1 MKSFFISDAL
11 SSIDQKVT
19 LQGWADTIR
28 DHKKVIFID
37 LRDSS
42 GKIQCVAFG
51 ITVEIARTI
60 TPESVL
66 KITGTINKRP
76 DNMINTDLPTGTIEL
91 AIETIEILSP
101 AQTLPFEINKPDLG
115 VTLPVLL
122 DNRSLTLRNQK
133 VRAIFKVQE
142 VVVDAFR
149 RSLQEKKFTEFQAPI
164 LIPEIAEGGSEVF
177 EVPYFDYKA
186 FLSQSPQFY
195 KQIMVSV
202 FERVF
207 TVTKIMRAEPSVTTR
222 HLTEATALDA
232 EMGFID
238 SWTDIVDMA
247 EYTIKYVIREIG
259 SRCEDELKLL
269 GVTLPDISLP
279 IPRIKLREG
288 QQIIFDRTGRD
299 NRQEPDLEPEDE
311 RELCRWAL
319 ETHGIDMVWVSH
331 YPTSKRPFYH
341 FEDPEDLGYTLGFD
355 LLGHGVEWL
364 TGGQRIHNPDI
375 LLQKAQERGV
385 DIAKSELYMQ
395 AFRYGMPPEGGFSF
409 GCERIVMNLLDL
421 KNVREAALFPRD
433 MERIDVHL
441 PTLYAHASEKSKDN

>member
-1 MKSFFISDAL
+1 MKELYITDTL
-11 SSIDQKVT
+11 QRIGETVT
-19 LQGWADTIR
+19 LYGWADTVR

-51 ITVEIARTI
+51 PSVDTAREV

-66 KITGTINKRP
+66 KIVGAVNQRP
-76 DNMINTDLPTGTIEL
+76 ENMVNPDLPTGTVEI
-91 AIETIEILSP
+91 AIDSLEIISQ
-101 AQTLPFEINKPDLG
+101 AETLPFEINKSDLD

-122 DNRSLTLRNQK
+122 DNRSLTLRNPK

-149 RSLQEKKFTEFQAPI
+149 KSLQAKNFTEFQAPI

-186 FLSQSPQFY
+186 YLSQSPQFY
-195 KQIMVSV
+195 KQIMVSI

-232 EMGFID
+232 EFGFIN
-238 SWTDIVDMA
+238 SWTEVVDMA
-247 EYTIKYVIREIG
+247 EYTIKYVIEEVG
-259 SRCEDELKLL
+259 KRCQEELKLHNI
-269 GVTLPDISLP
+269 TLPDITKT

-299 NRQEPDLEPEDE
+299 NRKEPDLEPEDE
-311 RELCRWAL
+311 RELCRWAQ
-319 ETHGIDMVWVSH
+319 EVHGIDMVWVSH

-341 FEDPEDLGYTLGFD
+341 FEDPDDLGYTLGFD

-364 TGGQRIHNPDI
+364 TGGQRIHDPKL

-421 KNVREAALFPRD
+421 KNIREATLFPRD

-441 PTLYAHASEKSKDN
+441 PTLYRSK

>member
-1 MKSFFISDAL
+1 MKSLYIVDAPQQTG
-11 SSIDQKVT
+11 QKVT
-19 LQGWADTIR
+19 LSGWADTIR

-37 LRDSS
+37 LRDST

-51 ITVEIARTI
+51 PITNQARNI

-66 KITGTINKRP
+66 RITGTINQRP
-76 DNMINTDLPTGTIEL
+76 ENMVNPDLATGTVEL
-91 AIETIEILSP
+91 AIEEVEVLSE
-101 AQTLPFEINKPDLG
+101 AQTLPFEINKPELD

-122 DNRSLTLRNQK
+122 DHRSLSLRNQK
-133 VRAIFKVQE
+133 IRAIFKVQE
-142 VVVDAFR
+142 VVVDSFR
-149 RSLQEKKFTEFQAPI
+149 KSLQEKGFTEFQAPI

-177 EVPYFDYKA
+177 EVPYFQYKA

-195 KQIMVSV
+195 KQIMVSI
-202 FERVF
+202 FERAF

-232 EMGFID
+232 EFGFID
-238 SWTDIVDMA
+238 SWTDVVDMA
-247 EYTIKYVIREIG
+247 EYTIKYVIDEVG
-259 SRCEDELKLL
+259 KRCVDELKLF
-269 GVTLPDISLP
+269 GIQLPDTSIA

-288 QQIIFDRTGRD
+288 QQIIFNRTGRD
-299 NRQEPDLEPEDE
+299 NRHEPDLEPEDE

-319 ETHGIDMVWVSH
+319 EEHGIDMVFVSH

-364 TGGQRIHNPDI
+364 TGGQRVHEADV
-375 LLQKAQERGV
+375 LLQKAHERGIDV
-385 DIAKSELYMQ
+385 AKSELYMQ
-395 AFRYGMPPEGGFSF
+395 AFKYGMPPEGGFSF
-409 GCERIVMNLLDL
+409 GLERIVMNLLDL
-421 KNVREAALFPRD
+421 KNIREATLFPRD

-441 PTLYAHASEKSKDN
+441 PTLYKKV

>member
-1 MKSFFISDAL
+1 MKSFSVTDAL
-11 SSIDQKVT
+11 TAIDQKVT
-19 LQGWADTIR
+19 LRGWADTIR

-37 LRDSS
+37 LRDAT

-51 ITVEIARTI
+51 PTVELARTI

-66 KITGTINKRP
+66 TLTGVVSKRP
-76 DNMINTDLPTGTIEL
+76 ETMVNTELPTGTIEL
-91 AIETIEILSP
+91 AIETIEIVSL
-101 AQTLPFEINKPDLG
+101 AQTLPFEVSKPDLG

-122 DNRSLTLRNQK
+122 DNRSLTLRNAK
-133 VRAIFKVQE
+133 VKAIFKVQE

-149 RSLQEKKFTEFQAPI
+149 KALKAKKFTEFQAPI

-186 FLSQSPQFY
+186 YLSQSPQFY
-195 KQIMVSV
+195 KQIMVSI

-232 EMGFID
+232 ELGFID
-238 SWTDIVDMA
+238 SWTDVVDMA
-247 EYTIKYVIREIG
+247 EYTIKYIIEEVG
-259 SRCEDELKLL
+259 KRCADELRMHN
-269 GVTLPDISLP
+269 VTLPDMTKT

-288 QQIIFDRTGRD
+288 QQIIFERTGRD

-311 RELCRWAL
+311 RELCRWAQ

-341 FEDPEDLGYTLGFD
+341 FEDPDDLGYTLGFD

-364 TGGQRIHNPDI
+364 TGGQRIHNPEI
-375 LLQKAQERGV
+375 LLQKAHERGV

-409 GCERIVMNLLDL
+409 GCERIVMNILDL
-421 KNVREAALFPRD
+421 KNIREATLFPRD

-441 PTLYAHASEKSKDN
+441 PTLYAKSTQD

>member
-1 MKSFFISDAL
+1 MTL
-11 SSIDQKVT
+11 S
-19 LQGWADTIR
+19 GWADTVR

-37 LRDSS
+37 LRDST

-51 ITVEIARTI
+51 PSVDIAREV

-66 KITGTINKRP
+66 KITGTVNQRP
-76 DNMINTDLPTGTIEL
+76 ENMVNPDLPTGTVEL
-91 AIETIEILSP
+91 AIETLEIISQ
-101 AQTLPFEINKPDLG
+101 AETLPFEINKPELDL
-115 VTLPVLL
+115 TLPILL

-149 RSLQEKKFTEFQAPI
+149 RSLQAKNFTEFQAPI

-195 KQIMVSV
+195 KQIMVSI
-202 FERVF
+202 FEKVF

-238 SWTDIVDMA
+238 SWTDVVDLA
-247 EYTIKYVIREIG
+247 EYTIKYVIDDIRT
-259 SRCEDELKLL
+259 RCAEELKLFNI
-269 GVTLPDISLP
+269 TLPDTSKP

-311 RELCRWAL
+311 RELCRWAM
-319 ETHGIDMVWVSH
+319 EKHDIDMVFVSH

-341 FEDPEDLGYTLGFD
+341 YEDPEDIGYTLGFD

-364 TGGQRIHNPDI
+364 TGGQRIHQADI
-375 LLQKAQERGV
+375 LLQKAEERGI

-421 KNVREAALFPRD
+421 KNIREATLFPRD

-441 PTLYAHASEKSKDN
+441 PTLYRKNNQ